1 MIAIV
6 DCNSF
11 YCACE
16 KAFRPEL
23 SRKPVVV
30 LSNNDGCIISLTDEA
45 KALGIKMTG
54 PYYMA
59 KPIIEEKEVA
69 TFSSN
74 YNLYGDMSRRVMETL
89 RELAGKD
96 NVEVYS
102 VDEAFVDLSRIPAA
116 QLYAFCV
123 QMKETVEQWT
133 GIAVSVGAAPTK
145 VLAKAA
151 NRMAKKH
158 KAATKG
164 VLVADN
170 DKKIQE
176 LLEQTTV
183 KSIWGVGRKYAFK
196 LEQWGIHT
204 AWELRNMSEEWARKI
219 LGGVNGARLIRE
231 LRGLPSIEMKEE
243 LETKKMITTTR
254 MFGKPVLELE
264 FLKEAVA
271 TYVSRAAEKLRRQKC
286 AAKCI
291 NVFVVT
297 NNYES
302 LYQYNPTPIHRWA
315 VLPVATALTHELIQH
330 AVPLVEKMYKRGSR
344 YLKAGVILS
353 GLVPD
358 NSIQSNLFE
367 SPLDASNHDLM
378 ETIDNVNFSMRD
390 DMVKF
395 ASSGLKRNW
404 KMRQELR
411 SARYTSRWE
420 ELREVRQ
427 VSEVYEP
434 VGGVAGSA
442 VKSTPKVLKQL
453 AYPFFNGRVHFRF
466 LLRNYALHC
475 SLPYQLVQAPVNKV
489 KGNGSFPVPGYF
501 YLLGFP

>member
-1 MIAIV
+1 MKAIV

-23 SRKPVVV
+23 NSKPVVV

-54 PYYMA
+54 PYYQA
-59 KPIIEEKEVA
+59 KPLIEQYGVA

-74 YNLYGDMSRRVMETL
+74 YNLYGDMSHRVMDTL
-89 RELAGKD
+89 KSLAGKD
-96 NVEVYS
+96 KVEVYS
-102 VDEAFVDLSRIPAA
+102 VDEAFVDLDHIPPP
-116 QLYAFCV
+116 QLTDFCIH
-123 QMKETVEQWT
+123 MKATVEQWT

-158 KAATKG
+158 KAATAG
-164 VLVADN
+164 VLVVDT

-176 LLEQTTV
+176 LLEQTSV
-183 KSIWGVGRKYAFK
+183 KNIWGVGRKYAFK
-196 LEQWGIHT
+196 LEQWGIQNG
-204 AWELRNMSEEWARKI
+204 WQLRNMSEEWARKN
-219 LGGVNGARLIRE
+219 LGGVVGARLIRE
-231 LRGLPSIEMKEE
+231 LKGLSSIDMKEE

-254 MFGKPVLELE
+254 MFGKPVTELE
-264 FLKEAVA
+264 YLKEAVA
-271 TYVSRAAEKLRRQKC
+271 TYISRAAEKLRRQHA

-302 LYQYNPTPIHRWA
+302 IYQYNPTPIHRWA
-315 VLPVATALTHELIQH
+315 VLPVATALTHELIQQ
-330 AVPLVEKMYKRGSR
+330 ALPLVEQMYKRGSR

-358 NSIQSNLFE
+358 TSVQGNFFE
-367 SPLDASNHDLM
+367 AAPSAKKHGLM
-378 ETIDNVNFSMRD
+378 EAIDNVNFSMRD
-390 DMVKF
+390 DKVKF

-411 SARYTSRWE
+411 SPRFTSRWE
-420 ELREVRQ
+420 ELREV
-427 VSEVYEP
+427 
-434 VGGVAGSA
+434 
-442 VKSTPKVLKQL
+442 K
-453 AYPFFNGRVHFRF
+453 
-466 LLRNYALHC
+466 
-475 SLPYQLVQAPVNKV
+475 
-489 KGNGSFPVPGYF
+489 
-501 YLLGFP
+501 

>member
-1 MIAIV
+1 MKAIV

-23 SRKPVVV
+23 NRKPVVV

-45 KALGIKMTG
+45 KALGVKMTG
-54 PYYMA
+54 PYFQA
-59 KPIIEEKEVA
+59 KPILEEHGVA

-74 YNLYGDMSRRVMETL
+74 YNLYGDMSRRVMDTL
-89 RELAGKD
+89 KTLAGKE

-102 VDEAFVDLSRIPAA
+102 VDEAFVNLDHVPKE
-116 QLYAFCV
+116 QVYDFCMH
-123 QMKETVEQWT
+123 MKATVEQWT
-133 GIAVSVGAAPTK
+133 GIAVSVGAGPGK
-145 VLAKAA
+145 LLAKAA

-164 VLVADN
+164 VLVMDS

-176 LLEQTTV
+176 LLEQTSV
-183 KSIWGVGRKYAFK
+183 RNLWGIGRKYAFK
-196 LEQWGIHT
+196 LEQWGIQT
-204 AWELRNMSEEWARKI
+204 AWELRNMNEEWARKN
-219 LGGVNGARLIRE
+219 LGGVAGARLIRE

-243 LETKKMITTTR
+243 PDTKKMMTTTR
-254 MFGKPVLELE
+254 MFGKPVTEIE
-264 FLKEAVA
+264 HLKEAVA
-271 TYVSRAAEKLRRQKC
+271 TYISRAAEKLRRQHC

-302 LYQYNPTPIHRWA
+302 LYQYNPTPVHRWA

-330 AVPLVEKMYKRGSR
+330 ALPLVEQMYKRGSR

-358 NSIQSNLFE
+358 TSVQANIFE
-367 SPLDASNHDLM
+367 PSASSKGQDLM
-378 ETIDNVNFSMRD
+378 EAVDNVNFSMRD
-390 DMVKF
+390 DKIKF
-395 ASSGLKRNW
+395 ASSGLKQNW

-411 SARYTSRWE
+411 SPRFTSRWE
-420 ELREVRQ
+420 ELRQVR
-427 VSEVYEP
+427 
-434 VGGVAGSA
+434 
-442 VKSTPKVLKQL
+442 
-453 AYPFFNGRVHFRF
+453 
-466 LLRNYALHC
+466 
-475 SLPYQLVQAPVNKV
+475 
-489 KGNGSFPVPGYF
+489 
-501 YLLGFP
+501 